1 MEPSVKPCMPFG
13 SGAGGG
19 NVVRRRQV
27 GGGTNQALG
36 HSGIFAILQ
45 VNKSSQQQKTTR
57 SSSTSRT
64 STTST
69 MQQVS
74 TALEQIQ
81 VGFHFIA
88 LLLRERSKTWF
99 SCRFRR
105 ADPRLPWHCPGAGAG
120 LSPSQG
126 EQKWQKRYKNLT
138 AHLNLPPRIQSNAR
152 YNLKTMQPSMFNNL

>member
-27 GGGTNQALG
+27 GGGTNQTLLHLCNSPGEQKLPTAEDDQI
-36 HSGIFAILQ
+36 IFYLKNIHYFHYAA
-45 VNKSSQQQKTTR
+45 SFYCTR
-57 SSSTSRT
+57 TDPS
-64 STTST
+64 
-69 MQQVS
+69 
-74 TALEQIQ
+74 
-81 VGFHFIA
+81 GFHFIA

-126 EQKWQKRYKNLT
+126 EQKWQKRYKNLLVSNST
-138 AHLNLPPRIQSNAR
+138 SEPPTQNS
-152 YNLKTMQPSMFNNL
+152 K